1 MELGERLKEKR
12 LEMGLTVRQAADI
25 IGVNSNSIYNWEAGK
40 GIQGKYRVLI
50 EDFLD
55 TDIEVP
61 VQGRV
66 YEPIP
71 EPAAESPA
79 ESEPEPQ
86 PEPKP
91 MLEEI
96 KPMFYAYEVITNAR
110 ERIFVMAESVKF
122 AGDKSWIVFSTDDR
136 LVATFK
142 TSEILGVKE
151 AQQC

>member
-1 MELGERLKEKR
+1 MELGERLREKR
-12 LEMGLTVRQAADI
+12 QEMGITQRQLADI
-25 IGVNSNSIYNWEAGK
+25 IGCSVQTLGQVERGAYVSS
-40 GIQGKYRVLI
+40 GISDMI

-55 TDIEVP
+55 TDIDVP
-61 VQGRV
+61 VPGRV

-71 EPAAESPA
+71 EPAAESSA
-79 ESEPEPQ
+79 EPE

-91 MLEEI
+91 MMEEI
-96 KPMFYAYEVITNAR
+96 KPIFYAYEVITNTR
-110 ERIFVMAESVKF
+110 ERILVLAESVKF

>member
-1 MELGERLKEKR
+1 MELGERLREKR
-12 LEMGLTVRQAADI
+12 QEMGITQRQLADI
-25 IGVNSNSIYNWEAGK
+25 IGCSVQTLGQVERGAYVSSRISDM
-40 GIQGKYRVLI
+40 I

-55 TDIEVP
+55 TDIDVP
-61 VQGRV
+61 VPGRV

-79 ESEPEPQ
+79 EPE

-91 MLEEI
+91 MIEEI

-110 ERIFVMAESVKF
+110 ERIFVVAESVKF
-122 AGDKSWIVFSTDDR
+122 AGDKAWIVFSTDDR

>member
-1 MELGERLKEKR
+1 MELGERLREKR
-12 LEMGLTVRQAADI
+12 QEMGITQRQLADI
-25 IGVNSNSIYNWEAGK
+25 IGCSVQTLGQVERGAYVSSRISDM
-40 GIQGKYRVLI
+40 I

-55 TDIEVP
+55 TDIDVP
-61 VQGRV
+61 VPGRV

-71 EPAAESPA
+71 EPAAESS
-79 ESEPEPQ
+79 EEPE

-91 MLEEI
+91 MMEEI

-151 AQQC
+151 VL

>member
-1 MELGERLKEKR
+1 MELGERLREKR
-12 LEMGLTVRQAADI
+12 QEMGITQRQLADI
-25 IGVNSNSIYNWEAGK
+25 IGCSVQTLGQVERGAYVSSRISDM
-40 GIQGKYRVLI
+40 I

-55 TDIEVP
+55 TDIDVP
-61 VQGRV
+61 VPGRV

-71 EPAAESPA
+71 EPAAESS
-79 ESEPEPQ
+79 EEPE

-91 MLEEI
+91 MMEEI

>member
-55 TDIEVP
+55 TDIDVP
-61 VQGRV
+61 VPGRV

-79 ESEPEPQ
+79 EPEPEQ
-86 PEPKP
+86 KP
-91 MLEEI
+91 MIEEI
-96 KPMFYAYEVITNAR
+96 KPIFYEYEVITNAR
-110 ERIFVMAESVKF
+110 ERIFVIAESVKF

>member
-1 MELGERLKEKR
+1 MELGERLREKR
-12 LEMGLTVRQAADI
+12 QEMGITQRQLADI
-25 IGVNSNSIYNWEAGK
+25 IGCSVQTLGQVERGAYVSSRISDM
-40 GIQGKYRVLI
+40 I
-50 EDFLD
+50 EDFLN
-55 TDIEVP
+55 TDIDVP
-61 VQGRV
+61 VPGRV

-79 ESEPEPQ
+79 EPE

-91 MLEEI
+91 MIEEI
-96 KPMFYAYEVITNAR
+96 KPMFYAYEVITNTR
-110 ERIFVMAESVKF
+110 ERILVLAESVKF

>member
-1 MELGERLKEKR
+1 MELGERLREKR
-12 LEMGLTVRQAADI
+12 QEMGITQRQLADI
-25 IGVNSNSIYNWEAGK
+25 IGCSVQTLGQVERGAYVSSRISDM
-40 GIQGKYRVLI
+40 I

-79 ESEPEPQ
+79 EPE

-110 ERIFVMAESVKF
+110 ERIFVVAESVKF
-122 AGDKSWIVFSTDDR
+122 AGDKAWIVFSTDDR

>member
-1 MELGERLKEKR
+1 MELGERLREKR
-12 LEMGLTVRQAADI
+12 QEMGITQRQLADI
-25 IGVNSNSIYNWEAGK
+25 IGCSVQTLGQVERGAYVSSRISDM
-40 GIQGKYRVLI
+40 V

-55 TDIEVP
+55 TDIAVP
-61 VQGRV
+61 VPGRV

-71 EPAAESPA
+71 EPAAESSEEP
-79 ESEPEPQ
+79 EPEPQ
-86 PEPKP
+86 P
-91 MLEEI
+91 MMEEI
-96 KPMFYAYEVITNAR
+96 KPIFYEYEVITNAR

>member
-1 MELGERLKEKR
+1 MELGERLREKR
-12 LEMGLTVRQAADI
+12 QEMGITQRQLADI
-25 IGVNSNSIYNWEAGK
+25 IGCSVQTLGQVERGAYVSSRISDM
-40 GIQGKYRVLI
+40 I

-55 TDIEVP
+55 TDIDVP
-61 VQGRV
+61 VPGRV

-79 ESEPEPQ
+79 EPEPEPEPEPQ
-86 PEPKP
+86 P
-91 MLEEI
+91 MIEEI

-110 ERIFVMAESVKF
+110 ERIFVVAESVKF
-122 AGDKSWIVFSTDDR
+122 AGDKAWIVFSTDDR

>member
-1 MELGERLKEKR
+1 MELGERLREKR
-12 LEMGLTVRQAADI
+12 QEMGITQRQLADI
-25 IGVNSNSIYNWEAGK
+25 IGCSVQTIGQVERGAYVSSRISDM
-40 GIQGKYRVLI
+40 I

-55 TDIEVP
+55 TDIDVP
-61 VQGRV
+61 VPGRV

-71 EPAAESPA
+71 EPAAES
-79 ESEPEPQ
+79 SEEPK

-91 MLEEI
+91 MIEEI
-96 KPMFYAYEVITNAR
+96 KQMFYAYEVITNAR
-110 ERIFVMAESVKF
+110 ERIFVVAESVKF

>member
-1 MELGERLKEKR
+1 MELGERLREKR
-12 LEMGLTVRQAADI
+12 QEMGITQRQLADI
-25 IGVNSNSIYNWEAGK
+25 IGCSVQTLGQVERGAYVSSRISDM
-40 GIQGKYRVLI
+40 I

-55 TDIEVP
+55 TDIDVP
-61 VQGRV
+61 VPGRV

-79 ESEPEPQ
+79 EPE

-91 MLEEI
+91 IMEEI
-96 KPMFYAYEVITNAR
+96 KPMFYAYEVITNTR
-110 ERIFVMAESVKF
+110 ERILVLAESVKF

>member
-1 MELGERLKEKR
+1 MELGERLREKR
-12 LEMGLTVRQAADI
+12 QEMGITQRQLADI
-25 IGVNSNSIYNWEAGK
+25 IGCSVQTLGQVERGAYVSSRISDM
-40 GIQGKYRVLI
+40 I

-71 EPAAESPA
+71 EPAAESS
-79 ESEPEPQ
+79 EEPE

-91 MLEEI
+91 MMEEI
-96 KPMFYAYEVITNAR
+96 KPIFYAYEVITNSR
-110 ERIFVMAESVKF
+110 ERILVLAESVKF

>member
-1 MELGERLKEKR
+1 MELGERLREKR
-12 LEMGLTVRQAADI
+12 QEIGITQRQLADI
-25 IGVNSNSIYNWEAGK
+25 IGCSVQTLGQVERGAYVSSRISDM
-40 GIQGKYRVLI
+40 I

-71 EPAAESPA
+71 EPAAESS
-79 ESEPEPQ
+79 EEPE

-91 MLEEI
+91 MMEEI
-96 KPMFYAYEVITNAR
+96 KPIFYAYEVITNSR
-110 ERIFVMAESVKF
+110 ERILVLAESVKF

>member
-1 MELGERLKEKR
+1 MELGEKLREKR
-12 LEMGLTVRQAADI
+12 QEMGITQRQLADI
-25 IGVNSNSIYNWEAGK
+25 IGCSVQTLGQVERGAYVSSRISDM
-40 GIQGKYRVLI
+40 I

-55 TDIEVP
+55 TDIDVP
-61 VQGRV
+61 VPGRV

-79 ESEPEPQ
+79 EPE

-91 MLEEI
+91 MIEEI
-96 KPMFYAYEVITNAR
+96 KPIFYAYEVITNTR
-110 ERIFVMAESVKF
+110 ERILVLAESVKF
-122 AGDKSWIVFSTDDR
+122 AGDKAWIVFSTDDR

>member
-1 MELGERLKEKR
+1 MMELGERLREKR
-12 LEMGLTVRQAADI
+12 QEMGITQRQLADI
-25 IGVNSNSIYNWEAGK
+25 IGCSVQTLGQVERGAYVSSRISDM
-40 GIQGKYRVLI
+40 I

-55 TDIEVP
+55 TDIDVP
-61 VQGRV
+61 VPGRV

-79 ESEPEPQ
+79 EPE

-91 MLEEI
+91 MIEEI

-110 ERIFVMAESVKF
+110 ERIFVVAESVKF
-122 AGDKSWIVFSTDDR
+122 AGDKAWIVFSTDDR

>member
-1 MELGERLKEKR
+1 MELGERLREKR
-12 LEMGLTVRQAADI
+12 QEMGITQRQLADI
-25 IGVNSNSIYNWEAGK
+25 IGCSVQTLGQVERGAYVSSRISDM
-40 GIQGKYRVLI
+40 I

-55 TDIEVP
+55 TDIDVP

>member
-1 MELGERLKEKR
+1 MMELGERLREKR
-12 LEMGLTVRQAADI
+12 QEMGITQRQLADI
-25 IGVNSNSIYNWEAGK
+25 IGCSVQTLGQVERGAYVSSRISDM
-40 GIQGKYRVLI
+40 V

-55 TDIEVP
+55 TDIDVP
-61 VQGRV
+61 VPGRV

-71 EPAAESPA
+71 EPVAESPA
-79 ESEPEPQ
+79 EPE

-91 MLEEI
+91 MIEEI
-96 KPMFYAYEVITNAR
+96 KPIFYAYEVITNAR

>member
-1 MELGERLKEKR
+1 MELGERLREKR
-12 LEMGLTVRQAADI
+12 QEMGITQRQLADI
-25 IGVNSNSIYNWEAGK
+25 IGCSVQTLGQVERGAYVSSRISDM
-40 GIQGKYRVLI
+40 I

-55 TDIEVP
+55 TDIDVP
-61 VQGRV
+61 VPGRV

-71 EPAAESPA
+71 EPAAESSA
-79 ESEPEPQ
+79 ELEPEPQ

-91 MLEEI
+91 MMEEI
-96 KPMFYAYEVITNAR
+96 KPLFYEYEVITNAR
-110 ERIFVMAESVKF
+110 ERIFVVAESVKF
-122 AGDKSWIVFSTDDR
+122 AGDKAWIVFSTDDR